1 MNKLL
6 ITGGTGLIGSEF
18 SYGTKLSSKDCNL
31 IDYQNVEELFEKEQP
46 EYVIHTA
53 ARVGGVKANT
63 DYAGDFFRENILI
76 NTNVLEAAKNVK
88 VKKLIAFL
96 STCIFPDKTTYPLK
110 EEYLH
115 LGEPHSSNFG
125 YAFAKRMVDVQ
136 IRAYNQQFGT
146 NFLSVIPTNVYGPK
160 DNFNLNSGHVIP
172 ALIHKCYLA
181 KKNNTPLEVWGSGSP
196 LREFIFSKDVARI
209 CEELLVTYNSS
220 DPIILSTSEEI
231 SIRDVVLL
239 ICDIFKF
246 QGKIV
251 WRSEFPDGQ
260 FRKPTDNTRLKEVL
274 PNFKFTSMSVGLEE
288 SINYFVE
295 NYNIVRK

>member
-220 DPIILSTSEEI
+220 EPIILSTSEEI